1 MFERAVKPSPF
12 VVVVNKDGNPVDVLS
27 CSSTESIIF
36 DAIRNKDQSNPQD
49 APHRAFELLD
59 TSRMMEFQ

>member
-12 VVVVNKDGNPVDVLS
+12 VIIVDKDGDPVDILG
-27 CSSTESIIF
+27 CHSTDDVVS
-36 DAIRNKDQSNPQD
+36 AIVRHNDKISPQD

-59 TSRMMEFQ
+59 TSRMVEFQ